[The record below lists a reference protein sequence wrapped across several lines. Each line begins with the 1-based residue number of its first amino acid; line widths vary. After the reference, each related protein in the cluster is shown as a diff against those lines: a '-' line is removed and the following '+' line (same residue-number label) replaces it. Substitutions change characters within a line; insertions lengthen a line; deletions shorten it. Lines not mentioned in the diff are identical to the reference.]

1 MTRRAPDAPLFEE
14 LLARRLTRRQILQA
28 GAAIAPM
35 ALAGCAPAATSDGN
49 APQSASLGFKPIQG
63 SKADAIVLPPG
74 YTHDVIIRWGE
85 SLSSSVPDLDAAR
98 LDAGVLLEPAA
109 AEHQRSQFGQNCD
122 AIHFFPLN
130 GRSDHGV
137 LCVNNEYTDDAVM
150 FPGHPGFR
158 GLRGAVSRAFVEKHP
173 QVVAV
178 AKAAQGV
185 SIVEIKRE
193 RGRWRFVKDSRYNR
207 RITADTPIDIG
218 GPARGGALLRTK
230 DDPAGERAFGTF
242 ANCAGGETPWGTYL
256 TAEENIQDYF
266 ANLDQLKA
274 RNDVDPF
281 IVESHRRFRMWKAQ
295 SLYNWDLAD
304 SRFNLAV
311 APTEPFRF
319 GWIVEIDP
327 LDPTSTPVKR
337 TALGRFAHEGAS
349 PVIAHNGRVAVYMG
363 DDDKFEY
370 VYKFISNGRFDAKNR
385 AANRNLLEQGTLHV
399 ARFDASGRG
408 QWLPLVFD
416 PKGPMNAA
424 AGFRDQADVL
434 VKARMAAYL
443 LGATP
448 MDRPEDVEANPTTGR
463 IYIACTN
470 SGSRTSEPGATTYG
484 GREIDTSPNAANPRA
499 ANNFGHIIEITE
511 AGDDH
516 TSLEFAWEVFLLA
529 GDPSGGRLI
538 TDLSQMKADSAYF
551 AGYALAEDLSAIG
564 SPDNIG
570 FDRAG
575 HLWMVTDGAQPGANN
590 NGCWVTPT
598 TGPNRGRLQQF
609 MSGPTGCE
617 VCGCQFSPDD
627 ETLFISIQHPGAG
640 GTTAEPRSHWP
651 DGGTT
656 QPRASV
662 IAIRK
667 EGGGVVGS

>member
-1 MTRRAPDAPLFEE
+1 MIRRRAPDAPVFED
-14 LLARRLTRRQILQA
+14 LLAQRLTRRQVLHA
-28 GAAIAPM
+28 GAALAPVAM
-35 ALAGCAPAATSDGN
+35 AG
-49 APQSASLGFKPIQG
+49 SALFASPDADASRTTQLGFKPIQG
-63 SKADAIVLPPG
+63 SKADAIVLPPS
-74 YTHDVIIRWGE
+74 YTYDVVIRWGD
-85 SLSSSVPDLDAAR
+85 SLSSSVPDLDTTK
-98 LDAGVLLEPAA
+98 LDAGALLEPKA
-109 AEHQRSQFGQNCD
+109 AEYQRGQFGQNCD

-137 LCVNNEYTDDAVM
+137 LCVNNEYTDDGLM

-158 GLRGAVSRAFVEKHP
+158 GLRGAVSREYVNRQR

-178 AKAAQGV
+178 SKAAQGV
-185 SIVEIKRE
+185 SVVEIKRE
-193 RGRWRFVKDSRYNR
+193 RGRWRFVKDSKYNR
-207 RITADTPIDIG
+207 RITADTPINIG
-218 GPARGGALLRTK
+218 GPARGAALMKTK

-304 SRFNLAV
+304 ARFDLAV
-311 APTEPFRF
+311 TPTEPFRF

-327 LDPTSTPVKR
+327 LDPTSTPIKR

-349 PVIAHNGRVAVYMG
+349 PVIARDGRVAVYMG

-385 AANRNLLEQGTLHV
+385 AANRNLLDQGTLHV
-399 ARFDASGRG
+399 ARFDASGKG

-416 PKGPMNAA
+416 SKGPLNVA

-434 VKARMAAYL
+434 IKARMAAYL

-463 IYIACTN
+463 IYIACTRN
-470 SGSRTSEPGATTYG
+470 ENRTVEPGSITYG
-484 GREIDTSPNAANPRA
+484 GREIDTTPNAANPRG
-499 ANNFGHIIEITE
+499 ANNFGHIIEIAE

-516 TSLEFAWEVFLLA
+516 TSLEFSWDVFLLA

-538 TDLSQMKADSAYF
+538 TDLNQ
-551 AGYALAEDLSAIG
+551 
-564 SPDNIG
+564 
-570 FDRAG
+570 
-575 HLWMVTDGAQPGANN
+575 V
-590 NGCWVTPT
+590 
-598 TGPNRGRLQQF
+598 
-609 MSGPTGCE
+609 
-617 VCGCQFSPDD
+617 
-627 ETLFISIQHPGAG
+627 
-640 GTTAEPRSHWP
+640 
-651 DGGTT
+651 
-656 QPRASV
+656 
-662 IAIRK
+662 
-667 EGGGVVGS
+667 